1 MHAPQ
6 RLVDA
11 ARRRAN
17 TATMTASPDH
27 RSMALRGPA
36 PEGPVRVRAPHERRT
51 PFIFASPHSGRA
63 YSDGFLQSAVVS
75 LQLLRRSED
84 AYVDA
89 LFADAPRIGAPLI
102 CATFPRAY
110 VDPNRAPD
118 ELDPAMFTGTP
129 PTDARPVTARASAG
143 LGVVPRLAADGRP
156 IYAGRLSY
164 HEAHTRL
171 AACYRPYHGRLADE
185 IEAARRRFGEAIV
198 IDCHSMPAASARGAD
213 IVLGD
218 RFGASCSRALVSRAE
233 AHFRDLGFAVV
244 RNRPYAGGYTT
255 EHYGRP
261 QSGVQAL
268 QIEINRGLYMSE
280 SEVAPA
286 AGLPALRRALSCW
299 MDGLLRDQRPTSI
312 AAE

>member
-1 MHAPQ
+1 MRVHAP
-6 RLVDA
+6 R
-11 ARRRAN
+11 
-17 TATMTASPDH
+17 P
-27 RSMALRGPA
+27 
-36 PEGPVRVRAPHERRT
+36 RRT
-51 PFIFASPHSGRA
+51 PFIFASPHSGRSYPEA
-63 YSDGFLQSAVVS
+63 FLRSAAAP
-75 LQLLRRSED
+75 LAILRRSED

-89 LFADAPRIGAPLI
+89 LFADAPRLGAPLI

-118 ELDPAMFTGTP
+118 ELDPAMFTGSP
-129 PTDARPVTARASAG
+129 PPNAAPVTARASAG
-143 LGVVPRLAADGRP
+143 LGVVPRLAADGRA
-156 IYAGRLSY
+156 IYPGRLSY
-164 HEAHTRL
+164 DEAYARL
-171 AACYRPYHGRLADE
+171 AACYRPYHARLLQE
-185 IEAARRRFGEAIV
+185 IEAARAVFGEAIV

-218 RFGASCSRALVSRAE
+218 RYGASCSRALVSQAE

-268 QIEINRGLYMSE
+268 QIEINRGLYLCEAKVEPS
-280 SEVAPA
+280 
-286 AGLPALRRALSCW
+286 AGLRLLREALAQW
-299 MDGLLRDQRPTSI
+299 MGKMLRDQRPDYI